1 MKIILAILFFPC
13 LAEAGS
19 LQKADALFSRNL
31 YQEALAV
38 YSASAAVTG
47 EDGLKAL
54 YRSAECEALLFRY
67 GEAAQRLADMKLPS
81 DPLWQGRFFL
91 LRAETGRQFLRQY
104 GYSLPADVQKGVKD
118 VTKLTSAQWRR
129 LIEADYDSL
138 WDLRGEL
145 LKYRLEGQGY
155 FMDLKGAE
163 LAYTPTLWDFAVLR
177 WTGYLLGES
186 VNSGTPPQAAAFV
199 EPTYRADYSA
209 SAPPAL
215 KAAAIFEDAAGMSS
229 SAMDFA
235 RDYWRLQ
242 RLLIPFE
249 HGDRVAA
256 PDSAKLRAQA
266 LQTLSGWAAS
276 LKTALGRSWALYHAA
291 ALQQQA
297 PDYKSVIELCKK
309 AEGEAPKSKPASLC
323 AKMRAEIEMPRL
335 ELSAAFAPPPGAKTL
350 KVNVRNLPVIHFRA
364 YQTSPRELSLIGQY
378 AEEGWGRVKYL
389 QQEAVR
395 GFLGKKADLEWRQK
409 VAYPAPY
416 QYKDQEVSSP
426 AFKKG
431 LYVVIA
437 SGDSGFEDGA
447 SLLKAVT
454 LNITDIFLLG
464 TSGIKGDP
472 EDFLYDPAAPSRQA
486 SSDMFR
492 LYAVNALTGR
502 PLAGAGIDAFYHS
515 SRSGSWERTA
525 LATGADG
532 AAVFSQ
538 PFTVGYPSH
547 EYFSMDPLLS
557 HGGAYAYWNT
567 QASAGFRVPPPV
579 SIFVETD
586 RPVYRPGQEVK
597 FKATALLRE
606 PRGFRVYDGKG
617 SLSVTARD
625 PNWQEVYKKTLP
637 FTGLGSAAAAFKI
650 PEGRL
655 LGGYS
660 VTVQLSEYG
669 QNFTGAAR
677 FSVEE
682 YKRPEFEVKLGE
694 AKKPYRYGEK
704 AEVAGDVKY
713 YFGSPVPGAAVKY
726 RVTRSRYIPWYCR
739 YWAWFYGASGSS
751 EVAAGEIKT
760 GDDGRFSF
768 TFTPEAESDAYR
780 AYPSTYEVEA
790 ETRDAGGRTIAD
802 SRSYR
807 AGSKAYLFD
816 IKPEAGFFTPA
827 KAALVSARLMDLNDV
842 QQEGTAEYSLYR
854 LEKAPAADE
863 GGGMWGHFGAN
874 PSLEQAFSQV
884 PDGPQAGKGKVEF
897 TKQAPAKINLK
908 NLAPGAYRLKLSA
921 KDPWGGESESQLII
935 ISASADSRRNAALK
949 LPPVALFEHPS
960 YQAGETAR
968 ALIGA
973 SALKGVKYA
982 EVLAGEFMLSRETVQ
997 DGGLSVF
1004 SLKVAAPHRGG
1015 FALRWFGAGNFKVYS
1030 AMDGAEVPLKDK
1042 DLSLSL
1048 DYDKTLAPGQKVSWL
1063 LRAKDSAGKP
1073 AFGEALVK
1081 IFDRSLEYYG
1091 RDSGFWGDSLYPARR
1106 SSGEG
1111 WGSLFTP
1118 YAVGLPVKTGIIQR
1132 MMDAF
1137 RLATGEERMASLRI
1151 GSSSLYTRRSFLG
1164 AVRGS
1169 FSEAKG
1175 VAFESE
1181 AMSSPAS
1188 LSAGAG
1194 GANMADMESVQEAAP
1209 RMKSKGLE
1217 KDEAAPGQAPRRA
1230 EPEVKVRTDFS
1241 ETAYYNPQL
1250 KVFKGIGRFSFA
1262 IPERLTSWKI
1272 SSYLLTRG
1280 ARRGSFGAETVTK
1293 KDLMVR
1299 LDIPRFFREGDKSRL
1314 TAVVTNDTPGELSG
1328 EVTLSVTRD
1337 GEAAQDKF
1345 GLKQPARNFSAKPN
1359 GTVSVYWDIEAPR
1372 GTAAYKVRAVA
1383 RAGALADAQENDLPV
1398 LPSRERL
1405 IASGVASLDGDSSK
1419 TFRLPELE
1427 AADPTREVESLHL
1440 EIQPQLILTVLNSLP
1455 FLVHYPYECTEQLL
1469 NRYVPLAIVNGFYGK
1484 YPELRASVAKI
1495 PKRTTLTPEWERDN
1509 PVRLM
1514 TLMETPWEA
1523 ESKGRQSS
1531 WPVVD
1536 MLDPKVVAAEK
1547 EDAISKLTAYQHPDG
1562 SFPWFPGGR
1571 PNLHM
1576 TLYVLE
1582 GLTEAARYGVDIP
1595 QETARKALAYVLG
1608 EIPGHM
1614 KPAEDQTSMILYAAY
1629 VVTSFPAAWAESA
1642 TARQYAKVWV
1652 DYADK
1657 HANAMTA
1664 FGKAYAAYVYLRL
1677 GEKVKAESYL
1687 ARAMDGARSDDIAGV
1702 YWTPEKISWLWYNDT
1717 VEKHAFILRTLLAVR
1732 PRDPRIA
1739 GLVRWLLFNRKAN
1752 EWKST
1757 KASAAAIYS
1766 LLDVMKAKGALDKPE
1781 NFSLKWGNTAETLE
1795 LKPFDWVAKP
1805 LRWSKY
1811 GAEITKKDLSPVVEK
1826 KGPGLAFAAFNGIYT
1841 TDKTA
1846 EESPSG
1852 MMNVSRKYFL
1862 REKEGGD
1869 YTLKPLSEGATVAV
1883 GDQIEVQLTVKTR
1896 SQFEYVH
1903 LKDPKAAGFEAE
1915 TLTSGWQRDQLGRYE
1930 EPRDSLTNFFMEWL
1944 PHGEYVLKYRLR
1956 PTTPGTFK
1964 TGAAVIQSMY
1974 APEFAAH
1981 SSGITLNVK

>member
-1 MKIILAILFFPC
+1 MSGDKMKTIIAILLFPC
-13 LAEAGS
+13 FAYGAADLK
-19 LQKADALFSRNL
+19 KADQLFSKSL
-31 YQEALAV
+31 YQEALV
-38 YSASAAVTG
+38 IYSTAAAASG

-54 YRSAECEALLFRY
+54 YRAAECEALLFRY
-67 GEAAQRLADMKLPS
+67 GEAAQRLAEMKLPP
-81 DPLWQGRFFL
+81 DPLWQGRLLL

-104 GYSLPADVQKGVKD
+104 GYSLPSDVQEGVKD

-129 LIEADYDSL
+129 LIEADYNSL

-145 LKYRLEGQGY
+145 LKYRLEGQAY

-163 LAYTPTLWDFAVLR
+163 LAYTPTLWDFAVMR
-177 WTGYLLGES
+177 WVIYLLVEAE
-186 VNSGTPPQAAAFV
+186 NSGALPSADQFV
-199 EPTYRADYSA
+199 APEIKADYSA

-215 KAAAIFEDAAGMSS
+215 KAAAILDDAAGMR
-229 SAMDFA
+229 SASMDFA
-235 RDYWRLQ
+235 REFWLLQ
-242 RLLIPFE
+242 RTLIPFE
-249 HGDRVAA
+249 HGDKVAGF
-256 PDSAKLRAQA
+256 DRAKLRAAA
-266 LQTLSGWAAS
+266 LSTLKGWAAS
-276 LKTALGRSWALYHAA
+276 FKTALARSWAFYRAA
-291 ALQQQA
+291 ALEQEA
-297 PDYKSVIELCKK
+297 PDFKAAVDLCKK
-309 AEGEAPKSKPASLC
+309 AEAEAPGAKPAALC
-323 AKMRAEIEMPRL
+323 EKMRAEIEMPGL
-335 ELSAAFAPPPGAKTL
+335 ELSASFAPPPGAKTL
-350 KVNVRNLPVIHFRA
+350 RVNARNLPVIYFRA
-364 YQTSPRELSLIGQY
+364 YRTTPQELSAFDRNGGQ
-378 AEEGWGRVKYL
+378 GWGAVKYL

-395 GFLGKKADLEWRQK
+395 GFLGKSADLEWRQK
-409 VAYPAPY
+409 VDYPAPY
-416 QYKDQEVSSP
+416 QYKDQEVSAP
-426 AFKKG
+426 DFRKG

-437 SGDSGFEDGA
+437 SGDSGFEDGS

-472 EDFLYDPAAPSRQA
+472 EDFLYDPAAPSRQV

-502 PLAGAGIDAFYHS
+502 PLAGAGIDAFYHRS
-515 SRSGSWERTA
+515 HSGSWERA
-525 LATGADG
+525 GFETGADG
-532 AAVFSQ
+532 AALFSL
-538 PFTVGYPSH
+538 PFTVTYPSN
-547 EYFSMDPLLS
+547 EYFSLDPLLS
-557 HGGAYAYWNT
+557 RDGAYAYWNS
-567 QASAGFRVPPPV
+567 QASAGLQVPQPASV
-579 SIFVETD
+579 FVETD

-606 PRGFRVYDGKG
+606 PRGYRVYDGKG
-617 SLSVTARD
+617 RLTVTARD

-637 FTGLGSAAAAFKI
+637 FTGLGSAAGSFKV

-660 VTVQLSEYG
+660 VTAQLNEYG
-669 QNFTGAAR
+669 HDFSGSAG

-694 AKKPYRYGEK
+694 AAKPYRYGEK
-704 AEVAGDVKY
+704 AEIAGEVKY

-726 RVTRSRYIPWYCR
+726 RITRSRYIPWYCR
-739 YWAWFYGASGSS
+739 QWAWFYGASGSS
-751 EVAAGEIKT
+751 EAASGEIKT

-768 TFTPEAESDAYR
+768 SFVPQPESEAFG
-780 AYPSTYEVEA
+780 AYPSSYQVEA
-790 ETRDAGGRTIAD
+790 EARDAGGRTIAD

-807 AGSKAYLFD
+807 AGAKAYLFD
-816 IKPEAGFFTPA
+816 IKPEAGFFTPE
-827 KAALVSARLMDLNDV
+827 KPALVDARLLDLNDV
-842 QQEGTAEYSLYR
+842 QQEGTAAYELYR
-854 LEKAPAADE
+854 LEKAPAADA
-863 GGGMWGHFGAN
+863 GRGAWGQFGSN

-884 PDGPQAGKGKVEF
+884 PDGPQAGKGKLEF
-897 TKQAPAKINLK
+897 LKQGPAKLNLGK
-908 NLAPGAYRLKLSA
+908 LAPGAYRLKLKA
-921 KDPWGGESESQLII
+921 ADPWGGESGSQLII
-935 ISASADSRRNAALK
+935 ISASADSRANAALK
-949 LPPVALFEHPS
+949 LPPVALFEHAS

-982 EVLAGEFMLSRETVQ
+982 EVLAGSFMLSRETLQ
-997 DGGLSVF
+997 DGGLSIF
-1004 SLKVAAPHRGG
+1004 SLKVGGAHRGG
-1015 FALRWFGAGNFKVYS
+1015 FALRWLGAGDFKVYS

-1042 DLSLSL
+1042 TISLSL
-1048 DYDKTLAPGQKVSWL
+1048 DYDKALAPGQTASWL
-1063 LRAKDSAGKP
+1063 LRAKDSAGRP
-1073 AFGEALVK
+1073 ASGEALVK

-1091 RDSGFWGDSLYPARR
+1091 RDAGFWGDALYPARR

-1118 YAVGLPVKTGIIQR
+1118 YAVGLPIRTGVIQR

-1137 RLATGEERMASLRI
+1137 RKAMEEERYASLRI
-1151 GSSSLYTRRSFLG
+1151 ESSGLYGRGSAIS
-1164 AVRGS
+1164 AVRGA
-1169 FSEAKG
+1169 FSKSL
-1175 VAFESE
+1175 AFESD
-1181 AMSSPAS
+1181 AMSLSE
-1188 LSAGAG
+1188 SAGG
-1194 GANMADMESVQEAAP
+1194 NMAMSAAP
-1209 RMKSKGLE
+1209 APAMSMRAASRKDKS
-1217 KDEAAPGQAPRRA
+1217 EAAPGEAPARA
-1230 EPEVKVRTDFS
+1230 EPEVKARTDFS

-1250 KVFKGIGRFSFA
+1250 KVFKGEGKFSFK

-1272 SSYLLTRG
+1272 SSYLLTRS
-1280 ARRGSFGAETVTK
+1280 ARRGSFSAETVTK

-1299 LDIPRFFREGDKSRL
+1299 LDLPRFFREGDRSRL
-1314 TAVVTNDTPGELSG
+1314 TAVITNDTAGELSG
-1328 EVTLSVTRD
+1328 EAALSVTLD
-1337 GEAAQDKF
+1337 GAAAHEKF
-1345 GLKQPARNFSAKPN
+1345 SLKELSRPFAVKPN
-1359 GTVSVYWDIEAPR
+1359 GTVSVYWEIEAPR
-1372 GTAAYKVRAVA
+1372 GVAAYKVRAVA
-1383 RAGALADAQENDLPV
+1383 RAGQLADAQENDLPV

-1405 IASGVASLDGDSSK
+1405 IASGAASLDGNSSK

-1427 AADPTREVESLHL
+1427 SADPTREVESLHL

-1469 NRYVPLAIVNGFYGK
+1469 NRYVPLAITNSFYNK

-1514 TLMETPWEA
+1514 SLMETPWEQ

-1531 WPVVD
+1531 LSVVD
-1536 MLDPKVVAAEK
+1536 MLNPKLVAGEK
-1547 EDAISKLTAYQHPDG
+1547 EDALSKLKAYQDTDG

-1582 GLTEAARYGVDIP
+1582 GLAEAARYGVDIP
-1595 QETARKALAYVLG
+1595 QDTARRALVYVLG

-1614 KPAEDQTSMILYAAY
+1614 KPEEDQTSLILYAAY
-1629 VVTSFPAAWAESA
+1629 VVTSFPASWPESK
-1642 TARQYAKVWV
+1642 TALTYAKVWA

-1657 HANAMTA
+1657 HSDAMTA

-1677 GEKVKAESYL
+1677 GEKAKAESYL

-1732 PRDPRIA
+1732 PKDPRIA

-1757 KASAAAIYS
+1757 KATAAAIYS

-1781 NFSLKWGNTAETLE
+1781 SFGLKWGKTAETLE
-1795 LKPFDWVAKP
+1795 LQPFDWVAKP

-1811 GAEITKKDLSPVVEK
+1811 GAEITNKDLAPEIEK
-1826 KGPGLAFAAFNGIYT
+1826 KGPGLAFAAFTGIYT
-1841 TDKTA
+1841 TDRTA
-1846 EESPSG
+1846 EESPAG
-1852 MMNVSRKYFL
+1852 LMNVSRKYFL
-1862 REKEGGD
+1862 RTKEGED
-1869 YTLKPLSEGATVAV
+1869 YILKPLADGATVAV
-1883 GDQIEVQLTVKTR
+1883 GDQVEVHLTVSTR

-1915 TLTSGWQRDQLGRYE
+1915 TLTSGWQWDQLGRYE

-1964 TGAAVIQSMY
+1964 AGAAVIQSMY